1 MLTQIS
7 GFLLI
12 TMSVGYIDGLVP
24 ILTICCVL
32 LDTCITQCDAQN
44 AQYQVR

>member
-12 TMSVGYIDGLVP
+12 TMFVSYMGGLVP
-24 ILTICCVL
+24 ILTICCMM
-32 LDTCITQCDAQN
+32 LDLCITQCDAQN
-44 AQYQVR
+44 AQCQV